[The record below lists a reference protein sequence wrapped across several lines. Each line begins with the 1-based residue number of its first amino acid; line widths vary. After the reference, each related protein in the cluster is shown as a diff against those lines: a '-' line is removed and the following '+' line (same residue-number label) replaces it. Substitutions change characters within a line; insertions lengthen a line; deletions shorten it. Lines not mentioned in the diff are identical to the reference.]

1 MTTRIAIVG
10 FGQIGASIGHAL
22 ADYKEKI
29 DRVGHSAD
37 VRLMKKMESQGAFDK
52 TEIKLPDAVRGADL
66 VIMDY
71 PMDMIKDGLGIIAKE
86 VKAETVIICFAVA
99 FTKVYEWAREI
110 LPAGQPFILL
120 HPVINPERLADW
132 NDTLLNAHAD
142 LFDQREMIIVS
153 GSDTSSRALQMATDL
168 CSLLK
173 AKPYFTESMEAD
185 GIFARVAQLPI
196 LSAVAVLNTLIHS
209 PGWGDAR
216 RITSRSFFR
225 TASISELYDE
235 EEYFGI
241 TSLLNRENTSR
252 VLDEMIVELQEMR
265 RMISEDDEEGLRQTM
280 KEARQG
286 YELWLKQRTS
296 GEWDKEAQPELPET
310 RKILGRLFGGRQ
322 PKDKDA

>member
-1 MTTRIAIVG
+1 MSTRIAIVG
-10 FGQIGASIGHAL
+10 FGQIGASIGLAL
-22 ADYKEKI
+22 AGYKEKI
-29 DRVGHSAD
+29 DRVGHSAN
-37 VRLMKKMESQGAFDK
+37 VRLMKKMESEGAFDK

-71 PMDMIKDGLGIIAKE
+71 PMDLIKDGLGIVAKE
-86 VKAETVIICFAVA
+86 IKAETVIICFGVA
-99 FTKVYEWAREI
+99 FTQVYEWAREI

-173 AKPYFTESMEAD
+173 ARPYFTEPMEAD
-185 GIFARVAQLPI
+185 GIFARVDQLPI
-196 LSAVAVLNTLIHS
+196 LSAVAILNTLIHS

-216 RITSRSFFR
+216 RVASRSFFR
-225 TASISELYDE
+225 ASSISMLYDE

-252 VLDEMIVELQEMR
+252 VLDEMIAELQEMR

-296 GEWDKEAQPELPET
+296 GEWDKEAQTELPEK
-310 RKILGRLFGGRQ
+310 RNIMGRLFGGRL
-322 PKDKDA
+322 PKDKDS

>member
-1 MTTRIAIVG
+1 MSTKIAIVG
-10 FGQIGASIGHAL
+10 FGQIGASIGLAL
-22 ADYKEKI
+22 AGYKEKI
-29 DRVGHSAD
+29 ERVGHSAN
-37 VRLMKKMESQGAFDK
+37 VRLMKKMDSEGAFDK

-86 VKAETVIICFAVA
+86 IKPETVIICFSVGFTAV
-99 FTKVYEWAREI
+99 YDWAREI

-120 HPVINPERLADW
+120 QPVIDPERLADW
-132 NDTLLNAHAD
+132 NDTLLTAHAD
-142 LFDQREMIIVS
+142 LFEQGEMIIVS
-153 GSDTSSRALQMATDL
+153 ASDTSSRAMQMATDL
-168 CSLLK
+168 CNLLK
-173 AKPYFTESMEAD
+173 AKPYFTEPMEAD
-185 GIFARVAQLPI
+185 GIFARVEQLPI
-196 LSAVAVLNTLIHS
+196 LSAVAILNTLIHS

-216 RITSRSFFR
+216 RVASRSFFR
-225 TASISELYDE
+225 ASSISMLYDE

-252 VLDEMIVELQEMR
+252 VLDEMIAELQEMR
-265 RMISEDDEEGLRQTM
+265 RMIDENDEEGLKQTL

-286 YELWLKQRTS
+286 FELWLKQRTS

-310 RKILGRLFGGRQ
+310 RNIMGRLFGGRP